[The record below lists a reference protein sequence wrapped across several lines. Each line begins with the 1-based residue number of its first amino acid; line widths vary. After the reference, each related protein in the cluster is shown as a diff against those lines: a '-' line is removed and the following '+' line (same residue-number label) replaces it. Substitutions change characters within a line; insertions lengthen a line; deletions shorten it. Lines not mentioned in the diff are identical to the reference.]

1 MNAIVLVGFMGAGK
15 TTVGQLLSH
24 ALDVSFIDFDQ
35 YLVKRLGMSV
45 ADYFAT
51 FGEEAFRQQESLVLK
66 EVMVKPAVLSTGGG
80 IVLKELNRTRLKQM
94 EQVIYLSADPETVYE
109 RITKD
114 ERAVRPL
121 AQRPKEDL
129 IALYESRMAL
139 YQEVATF
146 TVDTTTQTPSEIV
159 ASIIKQLKKEGRR

>member
-15 TTVGQLLSH
+15 TTIGQLLSNTL
-24 ALDVSFIDFDQ
+24 AIPFLDFDQ

-45 ADYFAT
+45 ADYFAE
-51 FGEEAFRQQESLVLK
+51 FGEEAFRQKESLVLK

-80 IVLKELNRTRLKQM
+80 IVLKEINRTLLKQM

-109 RITKD
+109 RIQKD
-114 ERAVRPL
+114 DQAVRPL

-146 TVDTTTQTPSEIV
+146 TVDTTARRPDEIV
-159 ASIIKQLKKEGRR
+159 ALIVAQVKEGRR